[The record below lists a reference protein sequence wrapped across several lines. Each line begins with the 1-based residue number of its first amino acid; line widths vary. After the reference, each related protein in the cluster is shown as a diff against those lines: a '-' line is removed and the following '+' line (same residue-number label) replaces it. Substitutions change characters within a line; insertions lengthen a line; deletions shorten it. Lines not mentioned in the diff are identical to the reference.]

1 MFSNFL
7 GKKEVKEPENT
18 NSQITNDLSNTQKD
32 ELDKKED
39 TPLFIKTNPVEDF
52 DTKQCID
59 MGLDI
64 KENVKRASHAFFN
77 SKNKQKAD
85 AYLLF
90 ENYLT
95 TLSMERI
102 RELQKMKY
110 LDFIEEEEK
119 IYTMLKNGFAQS
131 ISKGSSLNEDSRKT
145 IDFVFGDIKKF
156 PSKGHR
162 YWYYKTYIWQ
172 KREIA

>member
-7 GKKEVKEPENT
+7 GKKDNKEPKQVDSEKIDET
-18 NSQITNDLSNTQKD
+18 IVIQK
-32 ELDKKED
+32 EEPKGKESE
-39 TPLFIKTNPVEDF
+39 PLVIKTNTEDDF
-52 DTKQCID
+52 DKKQCID

-85 AYLLF
+85 AYLMF
-90 ENYLT
+90 EEYISS
-95 TLSMERI
+95 LSSERT

-119 IYTMLKNGFAQS
+119 IFTMLKNGFAQS
-131 ISKGSSLNEDSRKT
+131 VSKGASLDENSRK
-145 IDFVFGDIKKF
+145 IVDFIFGDIKKF

-172 KREIA
+172 KRETD

>member
-7 GKKEVKEPENT
+7 GKKEVKEPKPID
-18 NSQITNDLSNTQKD
+18 SQKKD
-32 ELDKKED
+32 ETIVQEKDESKKIENE
-39 TPLFIKTNPVEDF
+39 PLVIKSNPEEDF
-52 DTKQCID
+52 DKNQCID

-64 KENVKRASHAFFN
+64 KENVKRASYAFFN
-77 SKNKQKAD
+77 SRNKQKAD
-85 AYLLF
+85 AYLMF
-90 ENYLT
+90 EEYLT
-95 TLSMERI
+95 TLSNEKI

-119 IYTMLKNGFAQS
+119 IFTMLKNGFAQS
-131 ISKGSSLNEDSRKT
+131 ISKGASLDENTRKI

-162 YWYYKTYIWQ
+162 YWYFKTYIWQ
-172 KREIA
+172 KREID